1 MEHPRSSWP
10 WLQHSPAPGHSIE
23 VENRLVRSEIK
34 LEDHEERLDRHSSR
48 LTWHERALQ
57 ALALVLWVVVQ
68 GSAQG
73 KVPDIAE
80 LLLSLLR
87 GAK

>member
-1 MEHPRSSWP
+1 MEHPRSYSQWQQPWP
-10 WLQHSPAPGHSIE
+10 PQSHSNE
-23 VENRLVRSEIK
+23 VERRLTESEIK
-34 LEDHEERLDRHSSR
+34 IEDHDERLDRHSSR

-57 ALALVLWVVVQ
+57 GLALALWFVVQ

>member
-1 MEHPRSSWP
+1 MDQPRSSWQSP
-10 WLQHSPAPGHSIE
+10 QHWPPPSHSIE
-23 VENRLVRSEIK
+23 VENRLVRSELK
-34 LEDHEERLDRHSSR
+34 LEDHEGRLDRHSSR

-57 ALALVLWVVVQ
+57 ALALVLWVVVE